1 MPATIDMN
9 ARTVTRT
16 LLGVCIALA
25 CGTAASAHHSN
36 AMYDFA
42 KSVTLRGVVTEFR
55 WTNPYV
61 TITIMTNSAA
71 GEEGDLWILESTSPG
86 NLARVGW
93 TRTSVKTND
102 RVEIL
107 VSPLRDGGHG
117 GRCRR
122 LTFLDRKDM
131 LEC

>member
-1 MPATIDMN
+1 
-9 ARTVTRT
+9 
-16 LLGVCIALA
+16 
-25 CGTAASAHHSN
+25 
-36 AMYDFA
+36 MYEAA

-55 WTNPYV
+55 WTNPHV
-61 TITIMTNSAA
+61 TITIMTDGAR
-71 GEEGDLWILESTSPG
+71 GQEGDLWILESTSPG

-107 VSPLRDGGHG
+107 VLPLRDGGHG
-117 GRCRR
+117 GRCRM
-122 LTFLDRKDM
+122 LTFLDRKEM

>member
-1 MPATIDMN
+1 MIQPYANGDPRT
-9 ARTVTRT
+9 ARRHRGRMRAIVDGAVAR
-16 LLGVCIALA
+16 LA
-25 CGTAASAHHSN
+25 VRRAFTAAGLA
-36 AMYDFA
+36 
-42 KSVTLRGVVTEFR
+42 
-55 WTNPYV
+55 
-61 TITIMTNSAA
+61 
-71 GEEGDLWILESTSPG
+71 EGDLWILESTSPG

-117 GRCRR
+117 GRCRM
-122 LTFLDRKDM
+122 LTFLDRKEM